1 MQIFWWRDSS
11 GTRIYTRTSVMRA
24 VKATFFAFSV
34 FSESRSHARYSYHAA
49 TNLYFSALSLTERAL
64 FRELI
69 RQLDRKIN
77 PGLTKLTW
85 NTDYV
90 DSYIEDCFNET
101 ANVRPESLTSSTRA
115 RARARSPYKFMQ
127 YVRRLAVKFNFGL
140 SVSSPFAVYL
150 RLNN

>member
-1 MQIFWWRDSS
+1 MSIMLAILSKF
-11 GTRIYTRTSVMRA
+11 TVICINLFPMIT
-24 VKATFFAFSV
+24 K
-34 FSESRSHARYSYHAA
+34 YSCNVA
-49 TNLYFSALSLTERAL
+49 NLYFSALSLTERAL

-101 ANVRPESLTSSTRA
+101 ANVCLEPLT
-115 RARARSPYKFMQ
+115 
-127 YVRRLAVKFNFGL
+127 L
-140 SVSSPFAVYL
+140 SMCEIHVNSCNMYGTP
-150 RLNN
+150 RGKI